1 MFKTDKSRRLF
12 FIIGMIALMTIS
24 AIFFTYRL
32 SNKIGTEDITK
43 LIVLGLL
50 SQVPTVFVLFWG
62 IFKLREKFK

>member
-1 MFKTDKSRRLF
+1 MKYSTRRNF
-12 FIIGMIALMTIS
+12 FIIGSIALMIVS

-50 SQVPTVFVLFWG
+50 SQVPIVIILFWG
-62 IFKLREKFK
+62 LFKLREKYK